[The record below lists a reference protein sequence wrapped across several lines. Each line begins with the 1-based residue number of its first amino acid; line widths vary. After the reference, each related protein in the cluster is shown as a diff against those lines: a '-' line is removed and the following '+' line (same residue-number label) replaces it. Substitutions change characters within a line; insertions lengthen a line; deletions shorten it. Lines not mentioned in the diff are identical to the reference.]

1 MGLPARIGTGVNALI
16 KAEEV
21 ARCLA
26 VSKVTVYRLART
38 GELASVRIRGQVR
51 FRPEAVEEYLTKA
64 EAPEPGPVVA
74 APRRGRPRKQWA
86 VQPAP

>member
-1 MGLPARIGTGVNALI
+1 MNALLRP
-16 KAEEV
+16 EEV

-51 FRPEAVEEYLTKA
+51 FRPEAVEQYLTKA

-74 APRRGRPRKQWA
+74 APRRGRPRKQWTERPGTA
-86 VQPAP
+86 G